1 MATSVSSSPSSSV
14 RRATDLK
21 KLRFGMIVLAAMIIT
36 SFNYICASKFW
47 VADQIRLSA
56 EASKNAGLL
65 LMREDKHRRTEQKPF
80 VLGTHD
86 VEETV
91 EGQMENRY
99 AGQDDSSDETRQQ
112 SSQEWKGLAYL
123 WPTKQM
129 REAICDKIA
138 LGSLR
143 VPSFIIPG
151 SQKAGTSAL
160 YALLS
165 MHPQVVS
172 SRKFEVHFFDYK
184 LKEYK
189 AKDPESVSDEDIC
202 EQRRAYQYYSDFQ
215 LQNWTDN
222 GTKIAT
228 FEKTPRYLCYSYI
241 PAYVKRIVPWTKA
254 LIILRNPVDRAYSH
268 WKMDASRFA
277 DDPDFPSFEESVA
290 LTINRLKE
298 IGLSSAPTL
307 EQFRKN
313 HYTEEAFELPANQ
326 TLLRRKIDG
335 VGGGKFMTQYIPRGL
350 YAQQIIPWMDHFKYG
365 KDLKIIKYEKLQ
377 QNLPNVFRDIL
388 KFIDV
393 DPDAW
398 TMNDEVF
405 KRDFR
410 PVSVKGQKSYQ
421 QLDNTTRAY
430 LEKFFKPY
438 NDQLAVLLGEE
449 FRD

>member
-1 MATSVSSSPSSSV
+1 MATSLSSSPSSST

-21 KLRFGMIVLAAMIIT
+21 KQRFGMSVLAAMIIT
-36 SFNYICASKFW
+36 SFNYICVSKFW
-47 VADQIRLSA
+47 VADQISLSA

-65 LMREDKHRRTEQKPF
+65 FMREDKNRRTEQTPF

-86 VEETV
+86 IEETV
-91 EGQMENRY
+91 EGQMENRD
-99 AGQDDSSDETRQQ
+99 AVKDEKKPRSSP
-112 SSQEWKGLAYL
+112 EWKGLAEL

-129 REAICDKIA
+129 SEAICDEIE

-151 SQKAGTSAL
+151 TQKAGTSAL
-160 YALLS
+160 FALLS

-189 AKDPESVSDEDIC
+189 GKDPESVSDEDIC
-202 EQRRAYQYYSDFQ
+202 EQRRAYQHHSDFQ
-215 LQNWTDN
+215 LMNVTEN

-241 PAYVKRIVPWTKA
+241 PAYVKRIVPWTKI

-277 DDPDFPSFEESVA
+277 DDTDFPSFEDSVS

-298 IGLSSAPTL
+298 IGMSKAPTL
-307 EQFRKN
+307 EQFRDN

-326 TLLRRKIDG
+326 TLMRRKTDG
-335 VGGGKFMTQYIPRGL
+335 VGGEKFMTQYIPRGF

-377 QNLPNVFRDIL
+377 QDLPRVFRDIL
-388 KFIDV
+388 NFIDV

-398 TMNDEVF
+398 AMDDEVF

-410 PVSVKGQKSYQ
+410 PVSVKIQKSHQ
-421 QLDNTTRAY
+421 KLDNTTRAY